1 MLEMV
6 NVSEFAEFWKIW
18 KLEMERGVWNF
29 EMGIWNF
36 EMEWGEV
43 CVGDRRLRLLDGTRA
58 DLLRLA
64 RFDRGA
70 GACAP

>member
-18 KLEMERGVWNF
+18 KLEVWNF
-29 EMGIWNF
+29 EM
-36 EMEWGEV
+36 EMERGDV

>member
-1 MLEMV
+1 MGFEIWSLECGILK
-6 NVSEFAEFWKIW
+6 WKW
-18 KLEMERGVWNF
+18 KGGRYVWNF
-29 EMGIWNF
+29 EMG
-36 EMEWGEV
+36 MGKV

-70 GACAP
+70 APQKGGWRRAEA